1 MNSNTVKPE
10 KFDHLHLV
18 YHFAVP
24 FMALILAWNF
34 EYQVKLF
41 YIVLFPQYRNAIILY
56 IFDILILNGFTLRF
70 QMIKIIFF
78 TAQPSQ
84 TKLIFPTTA
93 RRTAN

>member
-18 YHFAVP
+18 YHFVVP

-56 IFDILILNGFTLRF
+56 IFDILFLMVSRF
-70 QMIKIIFF
+70 RLKEFF
-78 TAQPSQ
+78 LQPNRV
-84 TKLIFPTTA
+84 KLS
-93 RRTAN
+93 